1 MRTVGGVV
9 AQQRQDAVV
18 VLLLLIIRE
27 IMMKWNAL
35 LIGEQQEREIVGDK
49 KEKEHQ

>member
-9 AQQRQDAVV
+9 AQQRQDAVDVV

-49 KEKEHQ
+49 KEK